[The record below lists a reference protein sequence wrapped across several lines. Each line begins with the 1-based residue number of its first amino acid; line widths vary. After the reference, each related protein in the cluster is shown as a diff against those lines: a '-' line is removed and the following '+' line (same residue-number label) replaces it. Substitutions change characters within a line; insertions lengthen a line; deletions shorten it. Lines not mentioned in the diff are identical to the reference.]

1 MRVLD
6 KKLMRDFKRL
16 WAQSLAVS
24 LVLAC
29 GVATL
34 ILAVGA
40 YRSLD
45 ETRNAYYERYRFAH
59 LFASVERAPDAL
71 SRRIAAINGVAGV
84 QTRVIQ
90 FALLDVTGMAEPATG
105 QILSLPDFGP
115 PRLNLLFLRSGRM
128 PEPGRRGEVIV
139 SESFASAHGF
149 KAGSKLHATI
159 AGNRVEMHITGVA
172 LSPEFIYAVGP
183 GDIVPDDRRFAVFW
197 MRRGELAAL
206 SDLEDAFNSV
216 SLSLLPGTNSEAVI
230 ARLDQLLAPYGGT
243 GAYDRDDQVSHAF
256 LDTELTQL
264 RGMAMVVPPIF
275 LAVSIFL
282 INMILA
288 RLVALEREQIGLLK
302 ALGYGRWAVAMH
314 YVKLVLVIA
323 IVGIL
328 IGFAVGTWLGNGLTR
343 LYAEFYRFPFL
354 IFQRSPD
361 IYILAALVSMG
372 AAIAG
377 ALSAVLAATGLPP
390 AVAMQPAPPPLYRR
404 AGAVSQLF
412 TGFFSQLT
420 VMALRHMIRWP
431 MRAGLT
437 ILGTAA
443 AVSLLVTALFSFG
456 SINFMI
462 DTVFFRTDRQDVTIS
477 FSQPLGPDA
486 VLAARRLPG
495 VMAVE
500 PFRALQVE
508 MSFGSH
514 SRRISVLGKLP
525 NSRLSRLLDLN
536 LEPVSLPPSGMVLSE
551 RVADQLEA
559 RIGDIV
565 QVKILEEGTQIH
577 NVAVTGIIQSYLG
590 LGAYMDIDA
599 LDNLSRVGPRRSG
612 VYAEFDPAQ
621 ADATFAA
628 IKAMPA
634 ASSIALQSVSLQKFR
649 GTIEENISV
658 MTSVYVVLAVI
669 IAFGVVYNS
678 ARIQLSERGRE
689 LASLRVLGFT
699 RREVSSVLL
708 VELVLIVLIAQPLGW
723 ALGYGLS
730 WLVVLGFQS
739 DLFRIP
745 FIVEPSAFGW
755 SSVAVL
761 SAAAVSAL
769 IVVRRVRS
777 LDMIRVLK
785 TRE

>member
-6 KKLMRDFKRL
+6 KKLIRDFKRL

-71 SRRIAAINGVAGV
+71 SSRIAAINGVAGV
-84 QTRVIQ
+84 QTRVTQ

-105 QILSLPDFGP
+105 QIFSLPDYGV
-115 PRLNLLFLRSGRM
+115 PRLNLLFLRSGRL
-128 PEPGRRGEVIV
+128 PEPGRRGEVVV

-149 KAGSKLHATI
+149 MAGSELHATI
-159 AGNRVEMHITGVA
+159 AGNRVAMHITGVA

-183 GDIVPDDRRFAVFW
+183 GDIVPDDKRFAVLW

-216 SLSLLPGTNSEAVI
+216 SLSLLPGTNSGAVI
-230 ARLDQLLAPYGGT
+230 EHLDQLLAPYGGT
-243 GAYDRDDQVSHAF
+243 GAFDRDDQISHAF

-275 LAVSIFL
+275 LAISAFL

-302 ALGYGRWAVAMH
+302 ALGYGRWAVVMH

-323 IVGIL
+323 LVGIL

-361 IYILAALVSMG
+361 IYVLAALVSMG

-377 ALSAVLAATGLPP
+377 ALKAVLAATWLPP

-404 AGAVSQLF
+404 ASAVSQML
-412 TGFFSQLT
+412 TGFLSQLT
-420 VMALRHMIRWP
+420 VMALRHMTRWP

-508 MSFGSH
+508 MSFGPR
-514 SRRISVLGKLP
+514 SRRISVLGKSST
-525 NSRLSRLLDLN
+525 SRLSRLLDLD
-536 LEPVSLPPSGMVLSE
+536 LDPVSLPPSGMVLSE
-551 RVADQLEA
+551 RVADQIEV
-559 RIGDIV
+559 RVGDIV
-565 QVKILEEGTQIH
+565 QVKILEEGAQIH

-621 ADATFAA
+621 AEDIFAA
-628 IKAMPA
+628 IKSMPA
-634 ASSIALQSVSLQKFR
+634 AASIALQSVSLQKFR
-649 GTIEENISV
+649 DTIEENISI
-658 MTSVYVVLAVI
+658 MTSIYVVLAGI

-699 RREVSSVLL
+699 RREVSSVL
-708 VELVLIVLIAQPLGW
+708 VTELVLIVLIAQPLGW
-723 ALGYGLS
+723 GLGYGLS

-761 SAAAVSAL
+761 SAAAISAL

-777 LDMIRVLK
+777 LDMIQVLK